1 MLQSV
6 TSRVDQPKLLFDV
19 GAFEGQNA
27 TLFAKRGWQVIAL
40 EPNPTRFAVLQAKLR
55 DFEKTGSVALQV
67 ACGPENGSATLH
79 LATVNL
85 ETLCTMS
92 EGWIAAVQ
100 KSKRFPGKNWPV
112 KLPVSQVTLDHLIA
126 TYGKPD
132 MILIDA
138 EGYESNILAGLSQAV
153 KEVVFEYHA
162 EWVQDAI
169 TCCKHL
175 TELGAYR
182 FNFAAGETALVLDK
196 YLHLAEFLEKLKKV
210 VEQPMNWGN
219 IYALVGRGVKDL
231 YGGGAWI

>member
-1 MLQSV
+1 
-6 TSRVDQPKLLFDV
+6 LFDV

-92 EGWIAAVQ
+92 ESWIAAVQ
-100 KSKRFPGKNWPV
+100 KSKRFPGDNWP
-112 KLPVSQVTLDHLIA
+112 KTLTVSQVSLDYLIYH
-126 TYGKPD
+126 YGKPD

-138 EGYESNILAGLSQAV
+138 EGYESQILAGLSYAV
-153 KEVVFEYHA
+153 KEVVFEYHV
-162 EWVQDAI
+162 EWLDDAI
-169 TCCKHL
+169 ACIDKL
-175 TELGAYR
+175 NALGPYR
-182 FNFAAGETALVLDK
+182 HNYALGESALVLPK
-196 YLHLAEFLEKLKKV
+196 YLHWIEFLREFERVRDKPLC
-210 VEQPMNWGN
+210 WGN
-219 IYALVGRGVKDL
+219 VYCLRGRGTRDQ
-231 YGGGAWI
+231 YAGGAWI

>member
-6 TSRVDQPKLLFDV
+6 TSQLLFDI

-40 EPNPTRFAVLQAKLR
+40 EPNPTRFAVLQANLAP
-55 DFEKTGSVALQV
+55 FEKTGSVALQA

-92 EGWIAAVQ
+92 EGWRDAVQ
-100 KSKRFPGKNWPV
+100 ASGRFPGKNWPKSTVV
-112 KLPVSQVTLDHLIA
+112 KQVTLDHLISQ
-126 TYGKPD
+126 YGKPD

-138 EGYESNILAGLSQAV
+138 EGYESNILAGLSV
-153 KEVVFEYHA
+153 KVPEVVFEYHA

-169 TCCKHL
+169 TCCKQL

-182 FNFAAGETALVLDK
+182 LNFAYGEAGLVLPK
-196 YLHLAEFLEKLKKV
+196 YLHLEEFLVEFKKV
-210 VEQPMNWGN
+210 MSKPMNWGMV
-219 IYALVGRGVKDL
+219 YSLTGRGVKDH
-231 YGGGAWI
+231 YGGGAWR